1 MRKGNRAMK
10 AVTKIRKPGNSL
22 AVVIPANMA
31 RHAGFEYGQ
40 EVEVELGSNG
50 EIIIRAVTHSVP
62 DMSADI
68 NTLGYKELSEEVLAL
83 GSFVANAGEH
93 QAEDADKAR
102 SRLIRIAG
110 RLSALSAG
118 GSAPVA
124 AAAVQEMAPEIKE
137 DAPKDIPDVTP
148 SVREPGIIY
157 EWVVEYVDKSGVSR
171 ADAVS
176 DSLSDVWEEALNGG
190 YEDSE
195 HGYLHPVLS
204 LQRAG
209 AGLVEGRCAYVV
221 NGRLMTHFGD
231 TPTSGLTNDAVPFE
245 FHQELEQLVNDTGRI
260 PVYFNGKSD
269 IQLSI

>member
-1 MRKGNRAMK
+1 MK

-22 AVVIPANMA
+22 AVIIPAPMA
-31 RHAGFEYGQ
+31 RNAGFEYGQ
-40 EVEVELGSNG
+40 EVEVELGSSG

-68 NTLGYKELSEEVLAL
+68 NALGYKELSEEVLAL

-102 SRLIRIAG
+102 SRLIRIAD

-118 GSAPVA
+118 GSVPVA
-124 AAAVQEMAPEIKE
+124 AVEQKRVPEAKQEASGACLDVAPL
-137 DAPKDIPDVTP
+137 
-148 SVREPGIIY
+148 VREPGIIY
-157 EWVVEYVDKSGVSR
+157 EWVVEYVDKTGVSR

-176 DSLSDVWEEALNGG
+176 DSLSDIWEEALNGG
-190 YEDSE
+190 YEDGE
-195 HGYLHPVLS
+195 HGYLQPVLS

-209 AGLVEGRCAYVV
+209 TGLVEGRCAYVV

-245 FHQELEQLVNDTGRI
+245 FHQELDQLINDTGRI